1 MDHTSNLTRRFS
13 FRSSNRLSTLA
24 LVGLCILAGLA
35 VGLISAFVNPL
46 YLLAAVPIMAVGV
59 WALRDDARS
68 LWLIV
73 AVIGI
78 LPRFAAPIKLGVTPT
93 FLDLALILLLAA
105 WFVRSAAHPL
115 RIREIPIALPL
126 LSLII
131 VAIATFIV
139 GLPNGAL
146 TPLILRRFAEMML
159 SLALVFVLVS
169 VMCTRDVLVWTMRV
183 LILVGALAAFIGIVL
198 YVMPEELAIRL
209 LSALA
214 PFGYPTGATVLHFV
228 NDDPALAQR
237 ATGLW
242 IDPNAFGGYLLIS
255 GALALPQLF
264 TRKPV
269 LPRWLAILSVGLI
282 GLALASTLSRG
293 AMLGLLCVA
302 LLLGALRYRR
312 LLVLS
317 VVVVALVLVLPYTRD
332 LVVRFAEG
340 FAVQDL
346 ATQMRFGEYK
356 DALRLIQRYPLLGV
370 GFADTPDVDLYIGV
384 SNMYL
389 LVAQQMGLLGLTA
402 FVATIVTLFVSAF
415 RHRQFLWPDESLSA
429 IWLGALGA
437 IVGAL
442 VSGIFDHYFFNIDFH
457 NSVML
462 LWLVIALAVS
472 TQIVGVSCY
481 NRALWKSA

>member
-1 MDHTSNLTRRFS
+1 MDHSSNLVRRFAFLQS
-13 FRSSNRLSTLA
+13 DKFSALA
-24 LVGLCILAGLA
+24 LIGLCLTAGLVVGLASA
-35 VGLISAFVNPL
+35 LINPL
-46 YLLAAVPIMAVGV
+46 ILLAMVPVLVVGI

-68 LWLIV
+68 LWLVI

-78 LPRFAAPIKLGVTPT
+78 LPRFAAPIKIGITPT
-93 FLDLALILLLAA
+93 FLDLALVLLIGA
-105 WFVRSAAHPL
+105 WFVRSANHPL
-115 RIREIPIALPL
+115 HIREIPIALPL
-126 LSLII
+126 LSLIV
-131 VAIATFIV
+131 VAIATLIV

-159 SLALVFVLVS
+159 SLALVFVLVA
-169 VMCTRDVLVWTMRV
+169 VMSRREVLMRTMQV
-183 LILVGALAAFIGIVL
+183 LILIGALAALIGIVL
-198 YVMPEELAIRL
+198 YVMPSELSIRL

-214 PFGYPTGATVLHFV
+214 PFGYPTGSTVLHYT
-228 NDDPALAQR
+228 NDDPTLTQR

-242 IDPNAFGGYLLIS
+242 IDPNAFGGFLLIS
-255 GALALPQLF
+255 GALTLPQLF
-264 TRKPV
+264 TRKPI
-269 LPRWLAILSVGLI
+269 LPRRLIILSLGTI
-282 GLALASTLSRG
+282 GLALVLTLSRG

-302 LLLGALRYRR
+302 VVLGMVRYRR
-312 LLVLS
+312 LLVLG
-317 VVVVALVLVLPYTRD
+317 VIVVALVLVLPYTRD
-332 LVVRFAEG
+332 LVSHFAAG
-340 FAVQDL
+340 FAGQDL

-356 DALRLIQRYPLLGV
+356 DAFRLIGRYPLLGV

-402 FVATIVTLFVSAF
+402 FVATIVALFVSAF
-415 RHRQFLWPDESLSA
+415 RHRQHIWPDEMLSA

-437 IVGAL
+437 VVGAL

-472 TQIVGVSCY
+472 TQIVGDSCY
-481 NRALWKSA
+481 NQTLWKSA